1 MTDAKHQ
8 TQPQQAVTD
17 HMLEAVPMQRR
28 GSGGCW
34 IPAVLGGMVA
44 GILAVIGLALPPVNL
59 VQRLLGVNLFG
70 PTYTMLSAEANAVR
84 SLDGGLTLVVD
95 PADVGQNFGVV
106 INQAANPESAAAAGP
121 GLALQSAVYSMEFT
135 GTAPDTT
142 TVTLPLTAQMG
153 DPDLLDVYAYDAA
166 SSQWTF
172 VPSHR
177 AAPDSLTARLDRI
190 PTSLAIFQAAPPDQP
205 AVMLAYDATQVLS
218 TEAGQLATIVSP
230 AGMQPTLDGKLT
242 GSLAPGFQPDAGYLL
257 MPIIRNFTDPRALD
271 TVTVPTILGSSAISR
286 DHAGQLAGFAL
297 NNGFAGVFIDYREIP
312 AEQRDAF
319 SGFIAALAGAL
330 HQNGLR
336 LGVVVPEALNNNG
349 VWETGAYDWQAIGTA
364 ADYVKIDLGLNPL
377 AFTPGPD
384 RPIEAMVRWG
394 VGELSRGKLLLG
406 LSAQSQRQTGESF
419 SPVGYNSALGALGDV
434 SLEADI
440 TEGGTLPPGSA
451 ISAALDGFAA
461 TAGTETVINT
471 PFLDYQ
477 GADGSVVSRVWLTTP
492 DALRFRMDSTIPFGL
507 AGVAFD
513 DLLAGDLAD
522 GVLQTILDYKLA
534 VPAQA
539 NPTDLALRWRVE
551 GAGGVVAEQ
560 ITGLNEGLVTTLQ
573 APDGNYAI
581 NVEVVSGDESSPRS
595 GVAVALFA
603 PTPTPT
609 PLPTPTPTPVPTQR
623 PAVVAA
629 PEQPAAPVAGGAAPI
644 AGGSIQVGSF
654 EYGGHVTNT
663 ASEGAAAAMRS
674 AGMNWMKYQIRYSQ
688 GNGPD
693 IAAGAI
699 GEAKARGFKI
709 LLGIVGI
716 PGELG
721 AGGDGYI
728 QQFAQFLGG
737 VASLGPDAIEVW
749 NEPNIDREWPQGQIS
764 GATFARMMQAAHQ
777 QIKAAN
783 GGVLV
788 ISGAPAPTGAEGAF
802 PGRVVNDD
810 RFMRDFVAAG
820 GLNYTDCVGAHYNE
834 GIVGP
839 DDMSGDPRDNY
850 YTRYFFGMVNVYWDI
865 IGGQRPICFTE
876 LGYLTPEGFPPLDPF
891 FGWAGDNTLAEQAS
905 WLARAA
911 ALSSQSGKVRLM
923 IVWNVDFSNYGSDPM
938 AGYAMIRPGGGC
950 PACQAMAASR

>member
-1 MTDAKHQ
+1 MI
-8 TQPQQAVTD
+8 QAVPT
-17 HMLEAVPMQRR
+17 ERQ
-28 GSGGCW
+28 GGGGCW
-34 IPAVLGGMVA
+34 IPAILGILVA
-44 GILAVIGLALPPVNL
+44 GILVLIGLALPPVNL
-59 VQRLLGVNLFG
+59 TQRLFGINLFG
-70 PTYTMLSAEANAVR
+70 ASYTMLSAEANAVR
-84 SLDGGLTLVVD
+84 SPDGGLTLLVD
-95 PADVGQNFGVV
+95 PADVGQNFGVAISEATNTEALV
-106 INQAANPESAAAAGP
+106 AAAGP

-142 TVTLPLTAQMG
+142 TVSLPLTAQMG

-166 SSQWTF
+166 SSQWSF
-172 VPSHR
+172 VPANRS
-177 AAPDSLTARLDRI
+177 AQNTLTAQLDRI
-190 PTSLAIFQAAPPDQP
+190 PTSLAVFQVAPPEQP
-205 AVMLAYDATQVLS
+205 TVMLAYDATQVLAE
-218 TEAGQLATIVSP
+218 EAGQLATIVSP

-242 GSLAPGFQPDAGYLL
+242 GSLAPGFRADAGYLL

-271 TVTVPTILGSSAISR
+271 TVTVPTILGSSALTR
-286 DHAGQLAGFAL
+286 DHAGQLAGFAV
-297 NNGFAGVFIDYREIP
+297 NNGFGGVFVDYREVP
-312 AEQRDAF
+312 TEQRDAF
-319 SGFIAALAGAL
+319 SGFITALAGAL

-336 LGVVVPEALNNNG
+336 LGVVVPEAVNTDGL
-349 VWETGAYDWQAIGTA
+349 WLTGAYDWRAIGAA
-364 ADYVKIDLGLNPL
+364 ADYIKIDLGMNPL
-377 AFTPGPD
+377 AFTPGTD
-384 RPIEAMVRWG
+384 RPVEAMVRWG
-394 VGELSRGKLLLG
+394 IGEVSRGKLLLG
-406 LSAQSQRQTGESF
+406 LSAQSQRQTGDSY
-419 SPVGYNSALGALGDV
+419 SPIGYDAALGALGDV
-434 SLEADI
+434 TLEAAL

-451 ISAALDGFAA
+451 ISARLDGFSAS
-461 TAGTETVINT
+461 AGTETSINT
-471 PFLDYQ
+471 PFLDYL
-477 GADGSVVSRVWLTTP
+477 GADGTPVSRVWLTTS
-492 DALRFRMDSTIPFGL
+492 DALRFRMDATIPFGL

-539 NPTDLALRWRVE
+539 NPTDLALRWRIE
-551 GAGGVVAEQ
+551 GANGVISEQ
-560 ITGLNEGLVTTLQ
+560 VTGLNEGLVTTLEV
-573 APDGNYAI
+573 PDGNYAI

-629 PEQPAAPVAGGAAPI
+629 PEQPVAPVAGGAAPI
-644 AGGSIQVGSF
+644 AGGSIQVGTF

-699 GEAKARGFKI
+699 AEAKARGFKI

-777 QIKAAN
+777 QIKASN

-810 RFMRDFVAAG
+810 RFLRDFVAAG

-850 YTRYFFGMVNVYWDI
+850 YTRYFFGMLNVYWDI
-865 IGGQRPICFTE
+865 TGGQRPICFTE